1 MLLHCFWC
9 TSHTLKFCHCK
20 VVLLVSYSTTLG
32 KKFGG
37 QVGKEDRKLLP
48 CAVANNIFIDSKAF
62 LSVSKEPVISFS
74 GIKDFL
80 LVLSSGVCM
89 L

>member
-1 MLLHCFWC
+1 M
-9 TSHTLKFCHCK
+9 
-20 VVLLVSYSTTLG
+20 
-32 KKFGG
+32 
-37 QVGKEDRKLLP
+37 GKEDRKLLP